1 MRRVLFLDDYS
12 MRLKWAAEE
21 FEEDDLVAV
30 TTAAGA
36 IMALDA
42 YGPWDLVM
50 LDHDL
55 GGEVFVD
62 RMRKDCGME
71 VVRWI
76 VREKPEI
83 TEIVVHSGN
92 QNAAAIMVWALKRS
106 GYAAEYK
113 PEIATY
119 RGDRE

>member
-36 IMALDA
+36 IMALEN

-76 VREKPEI
+76 VKNKPEI

-92 QNAAAIMVWALKRS
+92 QNAAAIMVWGLKRG

>member
-1 MRRVLFLDDYS
+1 MRRILFLDDYNL
-12 MRLKWAAEE
+12 RLKWAADE
-21 FEEDDLVAV
+21 FYDDDLVAV

-36 IMALDA
+36 IMALEN

-76 VREKPEI
+76 TKNKPEI
-83 TEIVVHSGN
+83 AEIIVHSGN
-92 QNAAAIMVWALKRS
+92 QNAAKIMVWGLKKH
-106 GYAAEYK
+106 GYAAEYR
-113 PEIATY
+113 PNTAHYE
-119 RGDRE
+119 GD